1 MYGFDIPLKALSL
14 DKKSQTEQTSQKNTA
29 EQKTTQHRSSV
40 VSVL

>member
-29 EQKTTQHRSSV
+29 EQTTTQHRSSV